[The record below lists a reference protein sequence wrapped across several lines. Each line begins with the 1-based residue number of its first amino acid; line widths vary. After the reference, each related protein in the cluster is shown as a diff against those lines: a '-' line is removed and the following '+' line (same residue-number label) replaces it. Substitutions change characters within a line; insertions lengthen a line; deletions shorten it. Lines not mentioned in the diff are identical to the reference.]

1 MEEISRCLN
10 LEKLL
15 HCYKFTV
22 TIESLKALR
31 KLQKFGH
38 LPNNVELFKDYACY
52 GQFHGKDE
60 VEYVF
65 ELFVGIF
72 LEVSIKIIFLCTD
85 VRLAALEAIIDY
97 TKTDGKLEDV
107 DYIFDMLENDPNPK
121 MRHDLTRLIV
131 TSLSEK
137 SVRKQI
143 TLSLQKLI
151 API

>member
-31 KLQKFGH
+31 KLQKYGH
-38 LPNNVELFKDYACY
+38 LPNHVELFKDYACY
-52 GQFHGKDE
+52 GQFHGKDNIE
-60 VEYVF
+60 F
-65 ELFVGIF
+65 ESELFAGIFVGI
-72 LEVSIKIIFLCTD
+72 SIEINYLYVD
-85 VRLAALEAIIDY
+85 VRLAALDAIIDY

-107 DYIFDMLENDPNPK
+107 EYIFDMLENDPNPK

-131 TSLSEK
+131 QSLSEK
-137 SVRKQI
+137 SVRKQN
-143 TLSLQKLI
+143 
-151 API
+151 